1 VLETLPGIAG
11 SSIELVTKPLE
22 GWLLSAEVKRGSK
35 TLGWI
40 AQVHPARVREL
51 DARHPVY
58 VAELSLSA
66 LQQGAQGTTKFTEL
80 QRYPSITRDVAL
92 EVPAD
97 LPTSKIAAFFASQKE
112 PLLAG
117 AEVFDVFADHTG
129 QKLASD
135 KKSVA
140 WSLTYRAPDRTLES
154 KEVDEA
160 HSRVLKALVGTLPA
174 TIR

>member
-1 VLETLPGIAG
+1 VPRPID
-11 SSIELVTKPLE
+11 
-22 GWLLSAEVKRGSK
+22 GWLLGAEVKRGSK

-40 AQVHPARVREL
+40 AQAHPARAREI

-66 LQQGAQGTTKFTEL
+66 LQQGAQGAAKFTGL
-80 QRYPSITRDVAL
+80 PRFPGVTRDVAL

-97 LPTSKIAAFFASQKE
+97 LPNAKIGEFFAAQRKME
-112 PLLAG
+112 PLLAA
-117 AEVFDVFADHTG
+117 AEVFDVFADPAG
-129 QKLASD
+129 GRLPSG

-140 WSLTYRAPDRTLES
+140 WSLTYRSPDRTLES

-160 HSRVLKALVGTLPA
+160 HARLLKALPDMLPA